1 MVINGIQWYFSWYL
15 MVINDRNIPL
25 AYNEFRTL
33 PQLLHFDGY
42 KWSVS
47 VALLIAIYW
56 GFNVVAS
63 RNSGWSTH
71 KTYAGDYRQ
80 GAPAPQRS
88 ERSLVPW
95 GLAHEKCNIS
105 FYRT

>member
-1 MVINGIQWYFSWYL
+1 MLNYQRVMVINGIQWYFSWYL

-63 RNSGWSTH
+63 RNSG
-71 KTYAGDYRQ
+71 
-80 GAPAPQRS
+80 
-88 ERSLVPW
+88 
-95 GLAHEKCNIS
+95 
-105 FYRT
+105 